1 MKYQLK
7 ERFNKSD
14 DEIRDYFFDDT
25 DDLHYSE
32 LIKFVTQ
39 KSIYSEEYSL
49 PINKLESIFPG
60 LDELVF
66 KRQNTEPLSG
76 RFRQLEFFYLKKQKS
91 YTNMINKFLWSHFD
105 EHIVKLSDEWHL
117 LFTKPLLDY
126 EIEPDDYNVIVTNH
140 GTFLRNSIPRQFDH
154 TKRHKPIFLDRIS
167 ESPKQHINSIINL
180 FSIIPANHLL
190 DLKES
195 Y

>member
-1 MKYQLK
+1 MKANVKYQLK

-76 RFRQLEFFYLKKQKS
+76 RFRS
-91 YTNMINKFLWSHFD
+91 TGVFLPK
-105 EHIVKLSDEWHL
+105 E
-117 LFTKPLLDY
+117 TR
-126 EIEPDDYNVIVTNH
+126 VT
-140 GTFLRNSIPRQFDH
+140 
-154 TKRHKPIFLDRIS
+154 RI
-167 ESPKQHINSIINL
+167 
-180 FSIIPANHLL
+180 
-190 DLKES
+190 
-195 Y
+195 